1 MITNLLQG
9 EPLRQQMCSTGMT
22 KRMRPVPLHG
32 RVHRERAFCDDR
44 PKRTLSQ
51 GLDGRLN
58 RQKDFSIRR
67 PRARFFEI
75 ADDGL
80 ADGGREG
87 IWFSLSPFGARDE
100 KQALFPIQVFLPQG
114 PYFAGAQG
122 VNGQEKQ
129 NGAIPNIL
137 GSGSLSGG
145 DKALHIAPGWTH
157 G

>member
-87 IWFSLSPFGARDE
+87 IWFSAFALWRAGRKASPF
-100 KQALFPIQVFLPQG
+100 PNPSLPT
-114 PYFAGAQG
+114 
-122 VNGQEKQ
+122 
-129 NGAIPNIL
+129 
-137 GSGSLSGG
+137 SGSVLRRSAGR
-145 DKALHIAPGWTH
+145 KRPAEAK
-157 G
+157 